1 MTDLLEGTVANPRYT
16 AADIQV
22 LEGLEAVR
30 LRPGMYIGSTDERG
44 LHHLVY
50 EIVDNSVDEAMAGYC
65 DKVTVTML
73 ADGSMKIEDNGRGVP
88 VETHTVTGVSSVET
102 VFTKLHAGGKFGSG
116 SYQVSGGL
124 HGVGASVVNFLSEW
138 LWVEVKRD
146 GFRYRQDFQRGRPV
160 EPLAQVGKTIT
171 RGTTVGFL
179 PDSQIFSTSAFEF
192 DVLSQR
198 FKEMAYLNPGLE
210 IDLKNELIGKRVKY
224 RFEGGIKEMVGEINQ
239 GRESLHDVINF
250 SKSSGTTQV
259 NLAMQYTT
267 NVKEEAP
274 AFVNCIATIEGG
286 THVTGYRA
294 ALTRA
299 LNDFSR
305 KKKMV
310 KDDQNN
316 FQGEDVREGLTS
328 VLSVKMIDPQ
338 FEGQTKG
345 KLGNAEIKPVVES
358 IVAEQ
363 LTIYLEDHPA
373 DAKRIVERVSLAQK
387 AREAARKARELVIR
401 KNALDGTGLPGK
413 LADCSERDPEKSEIF
428 IVEGESAGGSAK
440 MGRDRRFQAI
450 LPLKGKILNVEK
462 VLYPQGRQKVEMNGA
477 DGNGNGDGSKMAYQA
492 EKTRLEK
499 LLSHEEIRV
508 LITAIG
514 AGFGEDF
521 DEKKLRYHR
530 VIIMTDADV
539 DGSHIRTLLLNFF
552 FHNMRDLIKRGY
564 LYIAQPPLYRIGQG
578 RRVEYVYNE
587 AQLEAAM
594 KKLEGKR
601 GVNLQRYKGLGE
613 MNPDQLWE
621 TTLDPAFRT
630 LLQVNMSDVDPTV
643 DHDDRD
649 EEEGWEEA
657 EEHVAKE
664 FDRLMGAEVAPRKS
678 FIMEYAK
685 TVRNLDV

>member
-1 MTDLLEGTVANPRYT
+1 M
-16 AADIQV
+16 
-22 LEGLEAVR
+22 
-30 LRPGMYIGSTDERG
+30 
-44 LHHLVY
+44 
-50 EIVDNSVDEAMAGYC
+50 
-65 DKVTVTML
+65 
-73 ADGSMKIEDNGRGVP
+73 
-88 VETHTVTGVSSVET
+88 
-102 VFTKLHAGGKFGSG
+102 
-116 SYQVSGGL
+116 
-124 HGVGASVVNFLSEW
+124 
-138 LWVEVKRD
+138 
-146 GFRYRQDFQRGRPV
+146 
-160 EPLAQVGKTIT
+160 AQVGKTIT

-210 IDLKNELIGKRVKY
+210 IDLKNELSGQRVKY

-239 GRESLHDVINF
+239 GRESLHDVINI

-428 IVEGESAGGSAK
+428 IVEGESAGGLRQD
-440 MGRDRRFQAI
+440 GPRPQV
-450 LPLKGKILNVEK
+450 PGHPP
-462 VLYPQGRQKVEMNGA
+462 PQGQGSSTWKRSSIPRAARRSEMNGA
-477 DGNGNGDGSKMAYQA
+477 NGNGDGSKMAYQA

-521 DEKKLRYHR
+521 DEEEAPLPPRHHH
-530 VIIMTDADV
+530 
-539 DGSHIRTLLLNFF
+539 DGRGRGRLAHPHPVAQLLLPQ
-552 FHNMRDLIKRGY
+552 HARPHQARL
-564 LYIAQPPLYRIGQG
+564 PLHR
-578 RRVEYVYNE
+578 
-587 AQLEAAM
+587 AAAP
-594 KKLEGKR
+594 LPHRPGSPR
-601 GVNLQRYKGLGE
+601 GVRLQ
-613 MNPDQLWE
+613 
-621 TTLDPAFRT
+621 
-630 LLQVNMSDVDPTV
+630 
-643 DHDDRD
+643 
-649 EEEGWEEA
+649 
-657 EEHVAKE
+657 
-664 FDRLMGAEVAPRKS
+664 
-678 FIMEYAK
+678 
-685 TVRNLDV
+685 

>member
-1 MTDLLEGTVANPRYT
+1 MTELLEGTVANPRYS
-16 AADIQV
+16 ADDIQV

-50 EIVDNSVDEAMAGYC
+50 EIVDNAVDEAMAGYC
-65 DKVTVTML
+65 DKVGVTIL
-73 ADGSMKIEDNGRGVP
+73 ADGSVKIEDNGRGVP
-88 VETHTVTGVSSVET
+88 VEQHAVTGVSSVET

-138 LWVEVKRD
+138 LWVEVKRE
-146 GFRYRQDFQRGRPV
+146 GARYRQDFQRGRAV
-160 EPLAQVGKTIT
+160 EPLKQVGKSTG
-171 RGTTVGFL
+171 RGTTVSFM
-179 PDSQIFSTSAFEF
+179 PDDQIFSTTAFDF

-210 IDLKNELIGKRVKY
+210 IDLKNELTGQRKKY
-224 RFEGGIKEMVGEINQ
+224 RFEGGIREMVGELNQ
-239 GRESLHDVINF
+239 GRETLHEVITIA
-250 SKSSGTTQV
+250 KASGATQV

-267 NVKEEAP
+267 NVREEAP

-286 THVTGYRA
+286 THVTGFRA

-299 LNDFSR
+299 INDYSR
-305 KKKMV
+305 KQKLV

-316 FQGEDVREGLTS
+316 FQGEDAREGLTS

-338 FEGQTKG
+338 FEGQTKS
-345 KLGNAEIKPVVES
+345 KLGNAEIKPIVES
-358 IVAEQ
+358 IIAEQ

-373 DAKRIVERVSLAQK
+373 DAKRIVERCSLAQK

-440 MGRDRRFQAI
+440 MGRDRSFQAI

-462 VLYPQGRQKVEMNGA
+462 VLYPQGRQKVEMNG
-477 DGNGNGDGSKMAYQA
+477 GNGDGSKTAYQA
-492 EKTRLEK
+492 EKARLEK

-521 DEKKLRYHR
+521 DAKKLRYHR

-552 FHNMRDLIKRGY
+552 FHNMPQLIRKGF

-578 RRVEYVYNE
+578 RQVRYVYTE
-587 AQLEAAM
+587 GQLEAEM
-594 KKLEGKR
+594 KRLEGRR
-601 GVNLQRYKGLGE
+601 GISLQRYKGLGE

-621 TTLDPAFRT
+621 TTLNPASRT
-630 LLQVNMSDVDPTV
+630 LLQVNMRDAEDLI
-643 DHDDRD
+643 DHDDRGDRADD
-649 EEEGWEEA
+649 EDWEDAMEL
-657 EEHVAKE
+657 VAAE

-685 TVRNLDV
+685 NVRNLDV